1 MNQEKTICAFSTS
14 LSPQSVGIIRI
25 SGDNAL
31 QIISKVFFTKNKKT
45 IPLNESHK
53 VYYGF
58 IFDGDAMIDE
68 VLVITM
74 LKPKSYTKEDVVE
87 IHSHGSPYAMQ
98 WIFSTLIKNGAF
110 PAEPGEFTKR
120 AFLNGRIDLS
130 EAEAVMDIINSKNK
144 YANISAISQ
153 LTGSINEKILQI
165 RKTILSEMAFI
176 EACLDDPEHMS
187 FEEKR
192 MLFLEN
198 INSCIKEIDL
208 LLKNSKEGKL
218 IKEGINTVIIG
229 KPNSGKSSLL
239 NFLLKEE
246 RAIVSNIEGTTR
258 DVIRETINIEGIS
271 LNIIDTAGL
280 RENKNAD
287 EIEIIGMKK
296 TKEEIKSADLVLLLF
311 DSAIPFDENF
321 NKNIFSLIEKNKP
334 SIIILNKQDLLKNND
349 IFSLYKNSFV
359 SSPIILFSTK
369 TGFGERELKDTI
381 KNLFFNNKIN
391 FNTEIF
397 ISNERQI
404 KNLEDA
410 KASLKKVIISFNE
423 NIPEDFFTV
432 DLKNAYTFLS
442 HIIGEEINDDLIN
455 EIFKN
460 FCIGK

>member
-14 LSPQSVGIIRI
+14 VSPQSVGIIRI
-25 SGDNAL
+25 SGDDAL
-31 QIISKVFFTKNKKT
+31 QIISKVFFTRNKKT

-58 IFDGDAMIDE
+58 IFDEDTMVDE

-110 PAEPGEFTKR
+110 PAESGEFTKR

-144 YANISAISQ
+144 YANISALNQ

-187 FEEKR
+187 FEER
-192 MLFLEN
+192 RSLFLEN
-198 INSCIKEIDL
+198 INSCIEEIDL

-258 DVIRETINIEGIS
+258 DVIRENINIEGIS

-311 DSAIPFDENF
+311 DSTIPFDENF
-321 NKNIFSLIEKNKP
+321 NKNIFSLIEKDKP
-334 SIIILNKQDLLKNND
+334 TIIILNKQDLLKNND
-349 IFSLYKNSFV
+349 ISSLYKKFFI

-369 TGFGERELKDTI
+369 TGFGEKELKETI

-410 KASLKKVIISFNE
+410 KTALKKVLFSFNE
-423 NIPEDFFTV
+423 NLPEDFFTV
-432 DLKNAYTFLS
+432 DLKNAYSFLS
-442 HIIGEEINDDLIN
+442 HIIGEEVNDDLIN